1 MVNGADPWW
10 EENNETVPG
19 SSPEELEAIS
29 QDAVRGATKMS
40 SPKYF
45 LFRLAT
51 WASVL
56 AGVSISARCDAAH
69 ISKLLCTDS
78 QGLEG

>member
-1 MVNGADPWW
+1 MVNTLTPGEEEEWDCPWKA
-10 EENNETVPG
+10 
-19 SSPEELEAIS
+19 PELRAIS

-51 WASVL
+51 WASAI
-56 AGVSISARCDAAH
+56 AGAPVSALMQLTSAQG
-69 ISKLLCTDS
+69 CTRTPK
-78 QGLEG
+78 G

>member
-10 EENNETVPG
+10 EENNEIVPG
-19 SSPEELEAIS
+19 SSEELEAIS

-56 AGVSISARCDAAH
+56 AGASISAWCGAAH
-69 ISKLLCTDS
+69 ISKRCALTPK
-78 QGLEG
+78 G